1 MLKQALT
8 LKHYAQSNR
17 GREFL
22 YNAVPLIIQNQY
34 SRHF

>member
-22 YNAVPLIIQNQY
+22 YNTVPLITQNQL
-34 SRHF
+34 